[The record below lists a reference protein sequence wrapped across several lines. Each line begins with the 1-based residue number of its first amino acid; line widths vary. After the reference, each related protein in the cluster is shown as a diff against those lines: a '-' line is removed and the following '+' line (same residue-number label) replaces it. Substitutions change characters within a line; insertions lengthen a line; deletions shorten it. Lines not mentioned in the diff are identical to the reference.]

1 MFKRQSPRLAAKRKS
16 KMQPPVRRPLVPKRL
31 ASGSKASRSSLS
43 KRKQTVF
50 KKAHELWQ
58 ITGAE
63 VLVVVKVKR
72 RNGHS
77 KMYYGGSKNLVED
90 FETAGISRGS
100 TSAELYKK
108 FDNDS
113 DDEEDL
119 LLGPLS
125 PSVPNY
131 MKSSLPRALHSHSTS
146 PIIDVPA
153 SANWD
158 NLTSTPKASI
168 ASSSRQD
175 IPCPAVGQG
184 ATRHT
189 ATQEA
194 PRQGKKPPTQRPDM
208 TKAAS
213 TSLRAL
219 HSHSTSPIIDVL
231 ASANSNSNPT
241 STPKASTAS
250 SSRQDIPCPAVGQG
264 ATHHTATQEAPRQG
278 KKPPTQRP
286 DMTKAVAPD
295 LTTGKWVAV
304 AYHKTFYIGQINDNS
319 LSGNTPMYK
328 IKFAKQQGDKFVWPV
343 RDEIE
348 HVAGIYIFYA
358 KDVTMVMDKGRVL
371 RYTCSNLSD
380 IRREY
385 LNFKKLHSDI
395 L

>member
-208 TKAAS
+208 TKA
-213 TSLRAL
+213 
-219 HSHSTSPIIDVL
+219 
-231 ASANSNSNPT
+231 
-241 STPKASTAS
+241 
-250 SSRQDIPCPAVGQG
+250 
-264 ATHHTATQEAPRQG
+264 
-278 KKPPTQRP
+278 
-286 DMTKAVAPD
+286 VAPD